1 MSPILTICI
10 PTFNRGHYLQECLNS
25 IISSISGFEFCIE
38 ILISD
43 NASEDNTI
51 EIVESFQKNYPLIKL
66 NRNNKNIGGER
77 NFRLLASLAQG
88 KYIWIFGD
96 DDKMS
101 ATAIPRV
108 FENIHAGFD
117 LTVCNY
123 SIWDK
128 QFSVLKKQNG
138 LSARQDQI
146 FYDSDKLMQF
156 FGLHLGYIS
165 SIVIKK
171 ALFLK
176 LPTEEYEAYVPYGFP
191 FLFAVYNGLANEA
204 SKSGFIAE
212 PLFCNRGDNSGGYDW
227 YKFFVWG
234 SSLIF
239 DELQHKGYSK
249 SAVRAAKL
257 QVLRDFVLPT
267 AFGLRQRMND
277 QNKNKVRG
285 LLFTH
290 YKTYW
295 QFWVFCVPRSLAPEL
310 LIILAKKTREH
321 LRQFGAKSQL

>member
-1 MSPILTICI
+1 MNPILTICI
-10 PTFNRGHYLQECLNS
+10 PTYNRAHYLQECLNS
-25 IISSISGFEFCIE
+25 ILRSGRGFEFNIE
-38 ILISD
+38 ILVSD
-43 NASEDNTI
+43 NASEDDTVKV
-51 EIVESFQKNYPLIKL
+51 VESFRKNYPLIKL
-66 NRNNKNIGGER
+66 NRNDKNIGGER

-96 DDKMS
+96 DDEMD

-108 FENIHAGFD
+108 FENIRAGYD

-128 QFSVLKKQNG
+128 QLSVLIKQSG
-138 LSARQDQI
+138 LPAGQDQI
-146 FYDSDKLMQF
+146 FYDPNKLMEF

-165 SIVIKK
+165 SIVMKK
-171 ALFLK
+171 DLFLK
-176 LPTEEYEAYVPYGFP
+176 LSPEEYEAYVAYGFP

-204 SKSGFIAE
+204 SKSGYIAE
-212 PLFCNRGDNSGGYDW
+212 PLFRNRAGNSGRYDW
-227 YKFFVWG
+227 YKFFVKG

-249 SAVRAAKL
+249 SAVRAAKH
-257 QVLRDFVLPT
+257 QVLRDFVIPSS
-267 AFGLRQRMND
+267 FGLRLKMKD
-277 QNKNKVRG
+277 QDKKQVLG

-295 QFWVFCVPRSLAPEL
+295 QFWVFCLPRSLIPES
-310 LIILAKKTREH
+310 LIIIAKKLEIN
-321 LRQFGAKSQL
+321 